1 MYFAICMLLL
11 SFGTR
16 AAPIQFLTQKC
27 FTSYNTTQLNA
38 LRAAAVA
45 STFAW
50 HSVAP
55 RQVLLTQR
63 HKTYKRS
70 QWPSGYRVRLQCE
83 RTQVRIS
90 PRTVVF
96 IAIATAICSLG
107 HALRLLQTA
116 MPQLSLAFLWGRKIE
131 CSFGFGKGGKL
142 GISPQPGGR

>member
-1 MYFAICMLLL
+1 M
-11 SFGTR
+11 R
-16 AAPIQFLTQKC
+16 
-27 FTSYNTTQLNA
+27 
-38 LRAAAVA
+38 
-45 STFAW
+45 
-50 HSVAP
+50 
-55 RQVLLTQR
+55 R

-116 MPQLSLAFLWGRKIE
+116 MLQLSLAFLLGRKIE

-142 GISPQPGGR
+142 GISPQQGGR